1 MRRALAPILV
11 AASALVLAGC
21 VRVPLPQK
29 SNELGPE
36 TGPEVIVLVSKTGQ
50 AARTL
55 MHDVAVNCWLDGIVA
70 GAQMIVE
77 PGGNIAIVGDVNTL
91 VAADYINIKG
101 GRSRWRLSGTA
112 ISDPAKTRR
121 LVQSIDNAVKT
132 GVTSCPS
139 IVG

>member
-1 MRRALAPILV
+1 MRLFLALLTTLA
-11 AASALVLAGC
+11 LAGC
-21 VRVPLPQK
+21 LRPIQAALPSDPGPAK
-29 SNELGPE
+29 GPE
-36 TGPEVIVLVSKTGQ
+36 IVVLVSKTGQ

-70 GAQMIVE
+70 GAQMIVK
-77 PGGNIAIVGDVNTL
+77 PGGNIQIVGETTTL
-91 VAADYINIKG
+91 IAADYLNLKG

-112 ISDPAKTRR
+112 IADRYKPQR
-121 LVQSIDNAVKT
+121 LVQSIDTAVKT